1 MTANDRF
8 KERFTARLWGSM
20 ILATAVHFSL
30 LAFWPELTA
39 QDFSIDGQNLVAENI
54 IPEIEMPP
62 PPENIVRPAAPVVA
76 TADIPADA
84 TIAPNTWEHFTPENL
99 PPPPETTKSTAVTDG
114 PVFVPHTVRPQ
125 VKNRVAVQRAL
136 EREYPPM
143 LRDAGIGGEVFVW
156 FFVDENGTVQRT
168 RVDKG
173 SGHPSLDAAAL
184 KVADII
190 EFTPALNLD
199 KRVAVWIS
207 MGYQVP
213 DPVSA
218 PDFVPN
224 NRSPASPRP
233 GRMWPAFIQ

>member
-8 KERFTARLWGSM
+8 KERFAARIWGGM
-20 ILATAVHFSL
+20 ILATVVHFSL

-76 TADIPADA
+76 TTDIPIDA
-84 TIAPNTWEHFTPENL
+84 TIAPNTWEYFTPETL
-99 PPPPETTKSTAVTDG
+99 PPPPESTKGSATRDR
-114 PVFVPHTVRPQ
+114 PVFVPHTVRPEI
-125 VKNRVAVQRAL
+125 KNRAAVAKAL
-136 EREYPPM
+136 EREYPSM

-156 FFVDENGTVQRT
+156 FFVDENGAVQRT
-168 RVDKG
+168 RVDKS
-173 SGHPSLDAAAL
+173 SGHPSLDQAAL

-190 EFTPALNLD
+190 EFSPALNLD

-207 MGYQVP
+207 LAIKFQI
-213 DPVSA
+213 
-218 PDFVPN
+218 
-224 NRSPASPRP
+224 R
-233 GRMWPAFIQ
+233 